1 MIMRHHLRS
10 VALLT
15 WLAMLS
21 MACNLGASAPT
32 PIPPT
37 STAPASASRPRVII
51 QSPANGAQF
60 PVNQTIPVSVMASD
74 DVGVTRVQLFVN
86 DTLARTVTSQNINGD
101 PMLSAVMDF
110 VPRSSGDTTVRVLAY
125 RNTVASDPAE
135 LILRIGNVATNTPPA
150 QRPTQPSIPPIPNDG
165 VCRALVNNAANLRA
179 APLIAPN
186 NIITVMPQFSLV
198 PIVGRLADN
207 SWWRVNFNSQFGWVS
222 AALTT
227 LYGNCGSIPIEGS
240 TPTPT
245 LLPATSTPIIV
256 TVVVTAP
263 PTATPAPPPRPD
275 LIITSIVG
283 PSSIAL
289 GGAASVTQN
298 YSVTITNLGLGAA
311 RGFNAVLRVNSG
323 APIDLGTVGELL
335 QGQSIT
341 LVRPISFSGAG
352 NYVLQAEADPS
363 NLIPEVSEVN
373 NIGILN
379 VTVTP

>member
-1 MIMRHHLRS
+1 MRHHARS
-10 VALLT
+10 IALLA
-15 WLAMLS
+15 WLAALG
-21 MACNLGASAPT
+21 MACNLGAPAPT
-32 PIPPT
+32 PVPPT
-37 STAPASASRPRVII
+37 STAPASASRPSVII

-60 PVNQTIPVSVMASD
+60 PVNQTIPLSVVASD

-86 DTLARTVTSQNINGD
+86 DVLVRTVTSQNINGD
-101 PMLSAVMDF
+101 RTLSAVLDF
-110 VPRSSGDTTVRVLAY
+110 VPRVSGDQIVRVLAY
-125 RNTVASDPAE
+125 RGAVASDPAE
-135 LILRIGNVATNTPPA
+135 LTLRIGNVATNTPLPA
-150 QRPTQPSIPPIPNDG
+150 QRPTQPSLPPIPNDG
-165 VCRALVNNAANLRA
+165 VCRALVNNAANLRS
-179 APLIAPN
+179 APRIDPG

-207 SWWRVNFNSQFGWVS
+207 SWWRVNFNNQFGWVS

-227 LYGNCGSIPIEGS
+227 LYGNCGTVPIEGA

-245 LLPATSTPIIV
+245 PQPVTNTPIIV

-263 PTATPAPPPRPD
+263 PSPTPSPLPRPD
-275 LIITSIVG
+275 LIITSITG

-298 YSVTITNLGLGAA
+298 YSVTITNMGLGPA

-323 APIDLGTVGELL
+323 APIDLGTVGELF

-341 LVRPISFSGAG
+341 LVRPVTFSGPG

-363 NLIPEVSEVN
+363 NLVPEVSEVN
-373 NIGILN
+373 NIGIIN